1 DAGEYAVG
9 ARDQVAGV
17 ELVDRD
23 GGHAG
28 QVQPFGPQVLGQ
40 RGPDDPGHV
49 GRVEPRGYDGIH
61 CRWFHARSHARLND
75 PSGRNAPRRWPR
87 QASSVSGKSSRQW
100 APRVSVRAYAAAT
113 TAVATVSRLAYSHAA
128 VPAPGGPA
136 RRTSSAAA
144 RSRVS
149 AL

>member
-1 DAGEYAVG
+1 
-9 ARDQVAGV
+9 
-17 ELVDRD
+17 
-23 GGHAG
+23 
-28 QVQPFGPQVLGQ
+28 
-40 RGPDDPGHV
+40 GHV

-113 TAVATVSRLAYSHAA
+113 TAVATGGRLAYSHAA

-149 AL
+149 ALRSTPAPALIACCNARTRSGGGGATTEAGDAG